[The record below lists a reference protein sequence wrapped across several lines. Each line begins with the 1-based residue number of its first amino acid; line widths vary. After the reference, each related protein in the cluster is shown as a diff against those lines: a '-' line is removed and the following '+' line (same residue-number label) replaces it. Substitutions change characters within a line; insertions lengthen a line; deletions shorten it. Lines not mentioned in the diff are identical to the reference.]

1 MPVILPYKSSNI
13 LRNLKNNA
21 YFCAKILT
29 EILKICV

>member
-1 MPVILPYKSSNI
+1 MSYFWFMPVILPHKSSNI

-29 EILKICV
+29 